1 MIQAALLF
9 GALATFLLGIFV
21 IQNNPRMSL
30 FRTYFILS
38 IFTTAWLLV
47 NALTTIGPIVVHGE
61 TLLFLSRLI
70 TPLSLSVSLSFL
82 YFFVLFKRGT
92 LHWQDFTIAIPSL
105 VVSLFSFS
113 RLNVYLNSKGQPSLG
128 GLFTAYII
136 VILINAS
143 LTLYLLF
150 GPNRGRKKAPYTKPQ
165 LRYLRLG
172 ALITLIPAIG
182 FGVILSNFG
191 DSSLTSLGP
200 LFSIV
205 FLVFLSIAMIRHHLF
220 DLRLVVAR
228 SVAYIFSFGFIGLIY
243 GSFIFAISSLPLFRD
258 QTIYLQRIEY
268 VGFALVTSLIYAP
281 IKRFF
286 AKVTDKL
293 LYQDAYDPQLFLDQ
307 LNQALVS
314 SRNNELDRLLKTCSQ
329 IISSNLKSEYCTFVI
344 KETDLHRV
352 ITIGTNNKFVD
363 LNISLVRQM
372 ISSLDAD
379 IIITD
384 LLPPETEKFKRL
396 LISNN
401 IAILIRLAP
410 ELDNSKNKH
419 GDLGYIALGPKL
431 SGNIYGAK
439 DAQVLGIIANE
450 LVIAIQNVLHFE
462 EIQRFNIT
470 LQQKVDDATRKL
482 RRTNQRLEELD
493 ETKDD
498 FISMASHQLR
508 TPLTSVKGYIS
519 MVVEGDAGKVNA
531 TQAKMLR
538 QAFTSSQRMVFLI
551 TDLLNVSRLK
561 TGKFVIENTPVDLSK
576 LIQEEV
582 SQLVETAQVK
592 HIELTYN
599 KPATFPLIMLDET
612 KIRQVGMN
620 FMDNAIYYTPVGGHI
635 KVELIDK
642 LTTVELRVT
651 DNGIGVPK
659 SEQHHLFTKFYRA
672 TNARK
677 TRPDGTGLGL
687 FMAKKVIAAQG
698 GSIIF
703 ESKDGQGST
712 FGFVFSKAKLKVP
725 DTAAP
730 TAVGTSLENPELHT
744 HQQTEKSLTHVR

>member
-47 NALTTIGPIVVHGE
+47 NALTTVGPIVVHGE
-61 TLLFLSRLI
+61 LLLFLSRLI
-70 TPLSLSVSLSFL
+70 TPLSLLVSLSFL
-82 YFFVLFKRGT
+82 YFFVLFKRGA
-92 LHWQDFTIAIPSL
+92 LHWQDFIIAIPGL

-113 RLNVYLNSKGQPSLG
+113 PLNVYLNSSRQPTLG

-136 VILINAS
+136 VILIYAL

-150 GPNRGRKKAPYTKPQ
+150 GPNRGRKNSPYTKPQ
-165 LRYLRLG
+165 LMYLRLG
-172 ALITLIPAIG
+172 AVITIVPAIG

-243 GSFIFAISSLPLFRD
+243 GSFIFALSSLPIFRG
-258 QTIYLQRIEY
+258 QAVYLQRIEY

-286 AKVTDKL
+286 AKVTDKI

-307 LNQALVS
+307 LNQSLVS
-314 SRNNELDRLLKTCSQ
+314 SRNNELDQLLKTCSQ
-329 IISSNLKSEYCTFVI
+329 IISSNLKSEYCMFVI
-344 KETDLHRV
+344 KESDLNRV
-352 ITIGTNNKFVD
+352 ITTGTIKKFVD
-363 LNISLVRQM
+363 LNISIVQQM
-372 ISSLDAD
+372 ISRLNIDV
-379 IIITD
+379 IITD

-401 IAILIRLAP
+401 IAILVRLAP
-410 ELDNSKNKH
+410 KMGNSKSKH
-419 GDLGYIALGPKL
+419 SDLGYIVLGPKL
-431 SGNIYGAK
+431 SGNIYGVK
-439 DAQVLGIIANE
+439 DKQVLGIIANE
-450 LVIAIQNVLHFE
+450 LVIAVQNALHFE

-508 TPLTSVKGYIS
+508 TPLTSVKGYLS
-519 MVVEGDAGKVNA
+519 MVLEGDAGKVNA
-531 TQAKMLR
+531 TQTKMLH
-538 QAFTSSQRMVFLI
+538 QAFISSQRMVFLI

-561 TGKFVIENTPVDLSK
+561 TGKFVIEANPVDLSK

-592 HIELTYN
+592 QIEITYD
-599 KPATFPLIMLDET
+599 KPVTFPLLMLDET
-612 KIRQVGMN
+612 KTRQIGMN

-635 KVELIDK
+635 KVELIDNPN
-642 LTTVELRVT
+642 TVELRVS

-672 TNARK
+672 SNARR

-687 FMAKKVIAAQG
+687 FMAKKVIAAEG

-703 ESKDGQGST
+703 ESREGHGST

-725 DTAAP
+725 DSAGP
-730 TAVGTSLENPELHT
+730 KGDGISLESTELHT
-744 HQQTEKSLTHVR
+744 QKQSAKSLTEVR